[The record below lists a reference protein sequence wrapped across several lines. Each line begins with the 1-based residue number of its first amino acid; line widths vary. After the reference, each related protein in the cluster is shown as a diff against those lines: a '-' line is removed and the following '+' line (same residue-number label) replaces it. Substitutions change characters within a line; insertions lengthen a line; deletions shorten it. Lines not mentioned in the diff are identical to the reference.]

1 MKARLALLALAA
13 LLAAA
18 LAFAGCGGSGDG
30 NDSSGNDSSGADP
43 ASYVPKTAPVYVEA
57 TLLPSGETKSNI
69 EALAK
74 NVAGIDDLGG
84 LIVEELEKA
93 GGAEG
98 EEFEYGTEIEPWLG
112 EKVGLYIAGY
122 DGEEFK
128 QAGLAVQTT
137 NPDEAKAFIEKHAKT
152 DSGEPYEEAEIE
164 GEEVWVNPE
173 EGEVLGV
180 VGEAILFS
188 EDEAS
193 FAEMIK
199 TSEGDESLAEQEKF
213 KTTVEKAPDGSF
225 AEVYVDIGGVIKEAG
240 GTIDQNSKLLF
251 ETTGIDPTKATA
263 VASLVPHAEQIEI
276 DFSSNLSNAEATTG
290 DASSFLEELPAAATL
305 GFAAADFGKRLSTAI
320 DSLDE
325 QGIPGQI
332 PPHELKKGLKE
343 AGIDL
348 ESIADSIGDLG
359 FFIEGTSTTDIGG
372 ALVLGTTGNEAQRT
386 VANLGLLL
394 RATGQPGVT
403 ALKGNV
409 SGFTIPNEELGG
421 EPIVIAASG
430 SKLAIGL
437 GLKSATAAL
446 KGSGETLG
454 QTAGFEEAKAALGDT
469 PIAAYVDAPAI
480 LQLIEGGLPAAERP
494 EFEKAKPY
502 LQKIAFAAIGSE
514 ESGGYSTAKMILGF
528 TK

>member
-1 MKARLALLALAA
+1 MKARYALLALAA

-18 LAFAGCGGSGDG
+18 LAVAGCGGSGD
-30 NDSSGNDSSGADP
+30 GNDSSGADP

-84 LIVEELEKA
+84 QIVKELEKA
-93 GGAEG
+93 AGAEG

-112 EKVGLYIAGY
+112 EKVGLYIADY
-122 DGEEFK
+122 DGEEFNE
-128 QAGLAVQTT
+128 AGLAVQTT
-137 NPDEAKAFIEKHAKT
+137 NPDEAKAFLEKHAKT
-152 DSGEPYEEAEIE
+152 DSGEPYEEAEVE

-180 VGEAILFS
+180 VGEAILFA
-188 EDEAS
+188 EDKAT
-193 FAEMIK
+193 FAEMVK

-225 AEVYVDIGGVIKEAG
+225 AEVYADIGAVIKEAG

-251 ETTGIDPTKATA
+251 ETSGIDPTKATA

-290 DASSFLEELPAAATL
+290 DASSFLEELPSTTTL
-305 GFAAADFGKRLSTAI
+305 GFAAAEFGKRLSEGI
-320 DSLDE
+320 DNLDE

-348 ESIADSIGDLG
+348 ESIAGSINDLG
-359 FFIEGTSTTDIGG
+359 FFIEGSSTTDIGG
-372 ALVLGTTGNEAQRT
+372 ALVLSTTGDGAQNT

-403 ALKGNV
+403 ALKGGV

-421 EPIVIAASG
+421 EPIVIATSG
-430 SKLAIGL
+430 SKLAIAL
-437 GLKSATAAL
+437 GVKSATAAL
-446 KGSGETLG
+446 KGTGETLG
-454 QTAGFEEAKAALGDT
+454 STAGFKEAKAALGDT
-469 PIAAYVDAPAI
+469 PIAAYLDGPAA
-480 LQLIEGGLPAAERP
+480 LSLIEASLPPEEAAE
-494 EFEKAKPY
+494 FEEAKPY
-502 LQKIAFAAIGSE
+502 LQKVAYAAIGSE
-514 ESGGYSTAKMILGF
+514 ETGGYSTAKMILGF